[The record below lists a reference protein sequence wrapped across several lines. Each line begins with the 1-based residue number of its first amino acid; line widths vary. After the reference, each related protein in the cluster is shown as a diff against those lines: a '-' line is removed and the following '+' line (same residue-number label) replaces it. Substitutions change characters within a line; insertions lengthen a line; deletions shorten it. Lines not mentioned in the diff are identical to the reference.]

1 MKKLKFKVNDVC
13 RVIANICEHEFAIG
27 ELVTIVEC
35 YTEPDTHYEC
45 QNTNTFW
52 FLSEE
57 ELELV
62 NNYKMR
68 YLIVTN
74 ILLSGQAP
82 FLTDYFSSENDFNEE
97 FEMVVYDLYTNEYTK
112 DGENW
117 HDIEIDHL

>member
-1 MKKLKFKVNDVC
+1 
-13 RVIANICEHEFAIG
+13 
-27 ELVTIVEC
+27 
-35 YTEPDTHYEC
+35 
-45 QNTNTFW
+45 
-52 FLSEE
+52 
-57 ELELV
+57 
-62 NNYKMR
+62 MR